1 WGKGIATEAARTV
14 IEHGFR
20 RLGVPAI
27 FAAVHRDNAASLH
40 VARKLGFLDVGE
52 EQHHDAPHRMF
63 VLLPDRTGSVHHI
76 ELGVTDLAST
86 ESNLGWLLAELGWV
100 ADARWPDGRSWRHG
114 QLAVAVRTSNEHHFG
129 EAETDEDAKEPSVH
143 RDVLALSV
151 GGSIRVSELTTAA
164 VERGWQLISIDH
176 ASDADGPGHQ
186 VAQLETPDGL
196 AIELISDD
204 AVEEIF
210 EGFGPGSG

>member
-1 WGKGIATEAARTV
+1 
-14 IEHGFR
+14 
-20 RLGVPAI
+20 VPAI
-27 FAAVHRDNAASLH
+27 FAAVHRDNAASLQ

-52 EQHHDAPHRMF
+52 EQHHDAPHRIL

-76 ELGVTDLAST
+76 ELGVTDLASA

-100 ADARWPDGRSWRHG
+100 ADERWPDGRSWRHG
-114 QLAVAVRTSNEHHFG
+114 QLAVVVRTINEHHFG
-129 EAETDEDAKEPSVH
+129 EAEAEADGEADRGAKESQVH

-151 GGSIRVSELTTAA
+151 GGSTRVSKLTTMA

-204 AVEEIF
+204 GVEEIF
-210 EGFGPGSG
+210 EGFGPGSA